1 MGFKKGTLCVTLDML
16 KVNLIQGK
24 FRRVIRG
31 RVVPEGPPAPSLQ
44 QVVMDF
50 KKVHFETLDMVKAF
64 HGML

>member
-1 MGFKKGTLCVTLDML
+1 VRDLDIIYEV
-16 KVNLIQGK
+16 KVSL
-24 FRRVIRG
+24 RG